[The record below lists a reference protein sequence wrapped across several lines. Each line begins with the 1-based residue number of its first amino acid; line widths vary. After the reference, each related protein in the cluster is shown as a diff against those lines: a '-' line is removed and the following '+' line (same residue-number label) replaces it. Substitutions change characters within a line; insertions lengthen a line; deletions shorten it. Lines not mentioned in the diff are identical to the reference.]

1 MHPIQRFLM
10 PLIFVSSVS
19 LSSVARADHDGA
31 RADHDDFAYKQ
42 TNLVSDGAVPARITD
57 PQLKNPW
64 GIAAIPGAPFWIAD
78 NNSGL
83 STLYDGLGDIVP
95 LTVTIPPP
103 KGSPKGTMAT
113 PTGIVWNPNGQQ
125 FLVAPQLAALFI
137 FATEDGTISAWNPT
151 VDLHNAVLE
160 VDNSQGGNGAVYKG
174 LALATNSTGIFLFA
188 TNFRDGTVD
197 VFDSS
202 FKPAKLSGSFRDRR
216 IPPGYAPFGIALV
229 DGNLFVTYALQD
241 AAKHDDQKGPGR
253 GFVDVFDTDG
263 HLVSRFASHGALNSP
278 WGIARAPL
286 NFGGFGSRI
295 LIGNFGDG
303 RINAFDSGGDF
314 RGSLRDHSGRSIK
327 IDGLWSITFGTALAS
342 DPATLYFTAG
352 TNDEADGLFGS
363 LQAIPGDHDHDD

>member
-1 MHPIQRFLM
+1 MTPIQRFLM
-10 PLIFVSSVS
+10 PLIFVSSVCM
-19 LSSVARADHDGA
+19 SSVARADHDDA
-31 RADHDDFAYKQ
+31 RVGHDDFAYKQ

-64 GIAAIPGAPFWIAD
+64 GIAAIPGSPFWIAD
-78 NNSGL
+78 NGSGV
-83 STLYDGLGDIVP
+83 STLYSGLGDIVP

-103 KGSPKGTMAT
+103 KGSPKGTTAT

-174 LALATNSTGIFLFA
+174 LALATNSSGVFLFA

-241 AAKHDDQKGPGR
+241 AAKHDDQAGPGR

-263 HLVSRFASHGALNSP
+263 HLITRFASRGSLNSP

-286 NFGGFGSRI
+286 DFGGFSSRI

-303 RINAFDSGGDF
+303 RINAFDSEGDF
-314 RGSLRDHSGRSIK
+314 RGSLRDRSGRSIK
-327 IDGLWSITFGTALAS
+327 VDGLWSIAFGTALAS

-352 TNDEADGLFGS
+352 TNHEADGLFGS
-363 LQAIPGDHDHDD
+363 LQAIPRDHDHDD

>member
-1 MHPIQRFLM
+1 M
-10 PLIFVSSVS
+10 
-19 LSSVARADHDGA
+19 SSVARADHDDA

-42 TNLVSDGAVPARITD
+42 TNLVSNGAVPARITD

-64 GIAAIPGAPFWIAD
+64 GIAAIPGSPFWIAD
-78 NNSGL
+78 NGTGV
-83 STLYDGLGDIVP
+83 STLYSGLGDIVP

-103 KGSPKGTMAT
+103 KGSPKGTTAA

-151 VDLHNAVLE
+151 VDLHHAVLE
-160 VDNSQGGNGAVYKG
+160 VDNPQGGNGPVYKG
-174 LALATNSTGIFLFA
+174 LALATNSSGVFLFA

-229 DGNLFVTYALQD
+229 NGNLFVTYALQD
-241 AAKHDDQKGPGR
+241 AAKHDDQAGPGR

-263 HLVSRFASHGALNSP
+263 HLITRFASRGSLNSP

-286 NFGGFGSRI
+286 NFGGFSSRI

-314 RGSLRDHSGRSIK
+314 RGSLRDRSGHSIK
-327 IDGLWSITFGTALAS
+327 VDGLWSIAFGTALAS

-352 TNDEADGLFGS
+352 TNHEADGLFGS
-363 LQAIPGDHDHDD
+363 LQAIPRDHDHDD